1 MRNIVLFVV
10 FISLLSI
17 PCFSQTQFARAIGG
31 ANYDCAYS
39 IIQTMDSGYAIVGVT
54 KSYADTSDNHPFIIK
69 LDKEFEIEWSKV
81 VTSKLYSHSIVQTMD
96 SGFVICGLKYP
107 LGNFFI
113 LKLNKLG
120 DFEWEKLISGIC
132 SNIFPTNDAGF
143 IAIGRTDDFGAGNY
157 DIFVVKL
164 NSRGS
169 IEWAKTVGGSS
180 YDNGQSVF
188 QTNDGGFIITGS
200 TGSFGD
206 GGDIIVTKID
216 SIGLVEWTKI
226 IGGTSSEEGYYVIQT
241 IDNGFIIIGHT
252 YSFGAGRR
260 DLFIIRLDSSGS
272 LQWAKSVGGTSEDYG
287 TSLAKLNDSDF
298 VSVGCVSGYG
308 AGMNDLLIL
317 KFDLTGTIEWIRAAG
332 GGESDCGRSITI
344 SSDGGIVVAGNTYSF
359 GAGNSD
365 IFLLKF
371 DINGNNCISTN
382 IRPTVTNV
390 TPVIRSITPTVM
402 NIAPYIRP
410 ESTTIINF
418 TPNDTLICQSNNVSE
433 KIIKPKETNITI
445 IPNPFNSKCTIIC
458 PNVVKVMIY
467 DLHGNI
473 VFHKNN
479 INEKEITW
487 QPVES
492 LPSGLYF
499 VSATTSYGT
508 NIYRKIIYLK

>member
-39 IIQTMDSGYAIVGVT
+39 IIQTVDSGYAIVGHT
-54 KSYADTSDNHPFIIK
+54 KSYADTSDNHSFIIK
-69 LDKEFEIEWSKV
+69 LDKELEIEWSKV
-81 VTSKLYSHSIVQTMD
+81 VSSVLYSYSIVQTMD
-96 SGFVICGLKYP
+96 SGFVICGTKLEY
-107 LGNFFI
+107 FFI

-120 DFEWEKLISGIC
+120 DFEWEKQISGIC

-143 IAIGRTDDFGAGNY
+143 IAIGRTDDFGAGDN

-169 IEWAKTVGGSS
+169 IEWAKTIGGSRS
-180 YDNGQSVF
+180 DVGQSVF
-188 QTNDGGFIITGS
+188 QTSDGGFIITGFTS
-200 TGSFGD
+200 SFGD
-206 GGDIIVTKID
+206 GGDIIVAKID

-226 IGGTSSEEGYYVIQT
+226 IGGTSSEQGNYVIQT
-241 IDNGFIIIGHT
+241 IDNGFIITGYT
-252 YSFGAGRR
+252 WSFGTGGT

-272 LQWAKSVGGTSEDYG
+272 LQWAKSVGGTRYDCG
-287 TSLAKLNDSDF
+287 ISLAKLNDSDF
-298 VSVGCVSGYG
+298 VSVGYVSGYG

-332 GGESDCGRSITI
+332 GGENDLGRSITI

-371 DINGNNCISTN
+371 DSNGNNCISTS

-390 TPVIRSITPTVM
+390 TPVIRSVTPTVM
-402 NIAPYIRP
+402 NVAPYIRP

-508 NIYRKIIYLK
+508 NIYRSIIYLK

>member
-39 IIQTMDSGYAIVGVT
+39 IIQTVDSGYAIAGVT
-54 KSYADTSDNHPFIIK
+54 KSYAGLGVYHPFIIK

-81 VTSKLYSHSIVQTMD
+81 VTSKVVSCHSIVQTID
-96 SGFVICGLKYP
+96 SGFIICGLRKDYPFKYS
-107 LGNFFI
+107 FI

-120 DFEWEKLISGIC
+120 DFEWEKWISGIF

-143 IAIGRTDDFGAGNY
+143 IAIGTDVG
-157 DIFVVKL
+157 DIFIVKL
-164 NSRGS
+164 NCRGS
-169 IEWAKTVGGSS
+169 VEWAKTVWGSS
-180 YDNGQSVF
+180 SDSGQSVF
-188 QTNDGGFIITGS
+188 QTSDGGFIFTGYTNS
-200 TGSFGD
+200 SGTDGD
-206 GGDIIVTKID
+206 TIVTKID

-226 IGGTSSEEGYYVIQT
+226 IGGTSNEEGYYVIQT
-241 IDNGFIIIGHT
+241 IDNGFIIIGYT

-272 LQWAKSVGGTSEDYG
+272 LQWAKSVGGTREDYG
-287 TSLAKLNDSDF
+287 ISLAKLNDSDF
-298 VSVGCVSGYG
+298 VSVGYVTGYG
-308 AGMNDLLIL
+308 AGMSDLLIL

-332 GGESDCGRSITI
+332 GGGYDFGRSITI
-344 SSDGGIVVAGNTYSF
+344 SSDRGIVVAGNTYSF
-359 GAGNSD
+359 GAGSSD

-371 DINGNNCISTN
+371 DINGNNCISTS

-390 TPVIRSITPTVM
+390 TPTIRSITPRVR
-402 NIAPYIRP
+402 NVAPDIMS

-508 NIYRKIIYLK
+508 NIYKRIIYLK